1 MTPFNL
7 KKVASKTPQIL
18 DKELKDNRKKMEMCT
33 DAQGVVDKNIN
44 LSMPTKDKDN
54 TVAFNKQLDAARK
67 NDTKDPQITEASM
80 DKKEVAFGE
89 KTEGVSPLAV
99 KSQSLDDEKTKAYKK
114 AEEEIKKDTLFW
126 DKYVGVQLEGP
137 STKVDK
143 NLPASASQLPN
154 NPARFKG
161 KDVEKMV
168 MASLKD
174 ADAMLFHIYAIAGK
188 EGRALTKEEEQQII
202 DINSGK
208 TRILSQITNKNK
220 IADSDPIIKEDRDG
234 MARVY
239 EADGTCI
246 DEFKNCM
253 EAKSHYPEGKIINA

>member
-1 MTPFNL
+1 MTSFNL
-7 KKVASKTPQIL
+7 KKQANKTPQIL
-18 DKELKDNRKKMEMCT
+18 GKELCDQRKSMEMCVKE
-33 DAQGVVDKNIN
+33 QGVVDKNIN
-44 LSMPTKDKDN
+44 LSLPTKGKDN
-54 TVAFNKQLDAARK
+54 TVPFNKQLDAARK

-80 DKKEVAFGE
+80 DKKEVAFGG
-89 KTEGVSPLAV
+89 KTEGVSPVAA

-114 AEEEIKKDTLFW
+114 AEEEGKKDTLFW

-161 KDVEKMV
+161 KDIEKMV
-168 MASLKD
+168 MASLRD
-174 ADAMLFHIYAIAGK
+174 ADAMLFHIYASAGK
-188 EGRALTKEEEQQII
+188 EGRSLTKEEEQQIV

-208 TRILSQITNKNK
+208 TRILAQITNQNK
-220 IADSDPIIKEDRDG
+220 IADSDPIIKQDRDG
-234 MARVY
+234 KARVY
-239 EADGTCI
+239 EEDGTCI
-246 DEFKNCM
+246 DEFDSCI